1 MHKARLLR
9 HQLPSLPPFVFLPV
23 PKFHPS
29 LPPTANLSARPKLL
43 PSIFHKGESRLKKRE
58 TERGWKEFRGE
69 VGKGGEKREKGK
81 IKRDKAGSRE
91 GNRRRRGQIKRN
103 RAM

>member
-1 MHKARLLR
+1 MHA
-9 HQLPSLPPFVFLPV
+9 QGMSAETPAPLPPSFVFLPV

-29 LPPTANLSARPKLL
+29 LPPTANLSAHPKLL
-43 PSIFHKGESRLKKRE
+43 PSIFHKGESRLKKSE
-58 TERGWKEFRGE
+58 TEREFREEEGR
-69 VGKGGEKREKGK
+69 GEKREKGK

-91 GNRRRRGQIKRN
+91 GNRRRRGHIKRN